1 MLRYFILFQISLST
15 IAQFSKAKKTTS
27 LNCSDMYLFAV
38 LFKLQ
43 IACPFHEKRYA
54 FLKNKSTFCSKRYF
68 VCFGMYFF
76 LDFYMFRKETSPEK
90 WFDIKAIT
98 FSSAFNE
105 YSTDCALRIWSNE
118 WYGYLSNVSLT
129 LFHITISITI
139 RQVSNYWHLYELLK
153 YSYLKSH
160 WPCIV
165 EKGKEKK
172 EGYSRE

>member
-1 MLRYFILFQISLST
+1 MMNANTWNRKKKKPVRKEMLRYFILFQISLST

-54 FLKNKSTFCSKRYF
+54 FLKNKNTFCSKRYF

-90 WFDIKAIT
+90 LFDIKAIT
-98 FSSAFNE
+98 FF
-105 YSTDCALRIWSNE
+105 YTP
-118 WYGYLSNVSLT
+118 LT
-129 LFHITISITI
+129 
-139 RQVSNYWHLYELLK
+139 V
-153 YSYLKSH
+153 
-160 WPCIV
+160 P
-165 EKGKEKK
+165 
-172 EGYSRE
+172 